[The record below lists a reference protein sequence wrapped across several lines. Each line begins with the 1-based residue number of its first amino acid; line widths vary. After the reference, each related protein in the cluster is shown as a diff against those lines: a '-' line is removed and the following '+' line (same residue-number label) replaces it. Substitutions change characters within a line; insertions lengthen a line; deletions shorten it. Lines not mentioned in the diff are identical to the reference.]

1 MMDLLA
7 FTLCIA
13 AFGALALAMERHQQ
27 AVFDVL
33 LPRSRTRMLRA
44 AGWLGLLLALWVLV
58 DHRGWALALVH
69 YSGQTSLAA
78 GLVHVALI
86 WRERRRMA
94 RR

>member
-7 FTLCIA
+7 FLLCIG

-27 AVFDVL
+27 AIFGVS
-33 LPRSRTRMLRA
+33 LPRSRTRLLRA
-44 AGWLGLLLALWVLV
+44 AGWLGLVLALWILV
-58 DHRGWALALVH
+58 AHRGWALGLVH

-78 GLVHVALI
+78 GLVYGALI
-86 WRERRRMA
+86 WRERRHAA

>member
-27 AVFDVL
+27 AVFDAL
-33 LPRSRTRMLRA
+33 LPRSRTRLLRA
-44 AGWLGLLLALWVLV
+44 AGWLGLLLALWILV
-58 DHRGWALALVH
+58 AHRGWALGLVH

-78 GLVHVALI
+78 GLVYGALI
-86 WRERRRMA
+86 WRERRRTA